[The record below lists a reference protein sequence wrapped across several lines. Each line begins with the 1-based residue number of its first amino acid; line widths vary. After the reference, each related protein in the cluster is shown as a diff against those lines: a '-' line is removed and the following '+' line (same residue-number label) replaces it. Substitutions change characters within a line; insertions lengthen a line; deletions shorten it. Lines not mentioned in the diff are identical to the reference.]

1 MTPRSRPQA
10 AGGFHVYP
18 VAMAEITVVA
28 NVPCLGLER
37 GQTVTV
43 EETAM
48 VRGALSNGYLSE
60 VVSDHLVEI
69 PTGDGTETEDEPTLI
84 FGEPLSVK
92 PKRSRG

>member
-43 EETAM
+43 EDTPM
-48 VRGALSNGYLSE
+48 VRGALNNGYLT
-60 VVSDHLVEI
+60 EI
-69 PTGDGTETEDEPTLI
+69 LTGDGTETEDEPTLI
-84 FGEPLSVK
+84 SGEGLSGLPEPLTVK